1 MYFLSRQILIP
12 EMDELTNSSEVTS
25 DEKAKYHVEVPT
37 QTSSNDVISRNNE
50 VPAVVIDGD
59 NDVISRNDEVPAVV
73 IDGDNDV
80 ISRNNEVPA
89 VVINDDFLEKFTTQ
103 LVVTDVPD
111 TSCGSESE
119 DFIEM
124 EQFIDSQFDFLDVLY

>member
-1 MYFLSRQILIP
+1 MYFLSRQTLIP
-12 EMDELTNSSEVTS
+12 EMDELTNSSEMTG
-25 DEKAKYHVEVPT
+25 DEIAEYHVEVPT

-73 IDGDNDV
+73 ID
-80 ISRNNEVPA
+80 
-89 VVINDDFLEKFTTQ
+89 DDFLEKFTTQ